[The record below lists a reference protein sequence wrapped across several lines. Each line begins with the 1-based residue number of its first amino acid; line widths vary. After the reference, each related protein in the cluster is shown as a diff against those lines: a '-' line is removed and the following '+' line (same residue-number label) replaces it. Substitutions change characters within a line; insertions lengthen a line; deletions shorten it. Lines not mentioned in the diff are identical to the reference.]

1 MRKPANFYKTRY
13 GWIWHRIKG
22 DEARGGLFLHFE
34 AWCGAYL
41 PFSDIDHPFDPKP
54 EFSDMPPG
62 VCRRCEEAALK
73 FGAQPSGLPI
83 VSGPRYDRGP
93 VFQPS
98 GERRP
103 IAAVIKGPDF
113 WGYTRQVGD
122 RWKAYVGNPRRLV
135 DSADDY
141 ATHSE
146 AMSALYGLIE
156 AELSR

>member
-73 FGAQPSGLPI
+73 FGAQPSGLPDDD
-83 VSGPRYDRGP
+83 VPREGSARLAQLPLSEVLRADRGN
-93 VFQPS
+93 
-98 GERRP
+98 RN
-103 IAAVIKGPDF
+103 DF
-113 WGYTRQVGD
+113 CFTPATFWPMHGH
-122 RWKAYVGNPRRLV
+122 RWL
-135 DSADDY
+135 
-141 ATHSE
+141 
-146 AMSALYGLIE
+146 L
-156 AELSR
+156 